1 MDLRIRLFLDTII
14 ADVNAFDDIPL
25 EARRLVLESAMHLV
39 EKASDKAIAEQ
50 SKTEAHNNAED
61 IFENQLGELPIGGDS
76 DQ

>member
-50 SKTEAHNNAED
+50 SRQEAHDAENLLQ
-61 IFENQLGELPIGGDS
+61 NQLGELSVGRDS

>member
-50 SKTEAHNNAED
+50 SKQEAQNAES
-61 IFENQLGELPIGGDS
+61 IFENQLGELSERRDS

>member
-50 SKTEAHNNAED
+50 TKQEAQNAES
-61 IFENQLGELPIGGDS
+61 IFENQLGELSERRDS